1 MCSRRRRH
9 GSSRC
14 LLSTQVRSN
23 SPQAGLTREA
33 VVLDERQE
41 LPEMEEGLCAS
52 LLRGSTPAESLMMPL
67 VGEAAKVKL
76 QGISEAAQVS
86 REQGP
91 ISSESGEIIG
101 LLHGDLM

>member
-1 MCSRRRRH
+1 M
-9 GSSRC
+9 
-14 LLSTQVRSN
+14 
-23 SPQAGLTREA
+23 
-33 VVLDERQE
+33 LDERQE

-86 REQGP
+86 RE
-91 ISSESGEIIG
+91 
-101 LLHGDLM
+101 